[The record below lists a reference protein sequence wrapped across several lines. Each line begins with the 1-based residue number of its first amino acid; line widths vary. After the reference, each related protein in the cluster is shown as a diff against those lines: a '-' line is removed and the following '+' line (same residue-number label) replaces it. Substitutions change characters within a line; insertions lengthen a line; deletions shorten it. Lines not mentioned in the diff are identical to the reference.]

1 MEEIVIVATKR
12 SAIAKFGGTFKNKS
26 ALDLLVEVG
35 NELLKELPKDKIDQV
50 FIGNVIQA
58 GNGQNI
64 ARQFALKMGLNF
76 DTMATTINAVC
87 GSGMQSILFAVQS
100 LRLYESNLCI
110 VGGVESMSNAPY
122 LLKQHRFGKKYGQ
135 DTIIDSIQNDGLY
148 DSISNIDMIQTAENI
163 AKKYQISKEEQDR
176 FALISH
182 LRASEATKKGYFKEE
197 IVEINGLN
205 EDEFIRHD
213 ATIDSISKVKPIY
226 QSVSAANASGLS
238 DGASLLVLMRKKDC
252 IAYGLKPLA
261 IVKDYAT
268 SGCDNEY
275 MGLSPVYAVNKL
287 LLKTNTKIEDY
298 DLIEMTE
305 AFAAQSLA
313 VKKELNILDN
323 QLNVNGGA
331 IALGHPLGSSGARLV
346 VSAVYELLRSKK
358 KKALATLCIG
368 GGNSIAMSIERCEEM

>member
-1 MEEIVIVATKR
+1 MEEIVIVAAKR
-12 SAIAKFGGTFKNKS
+12 SAIAKIGGTFKNKS

-35 NELLKELPKDKIDQV
+35 NELLENLPKDKIDQIL
-50 FIGNVIQA
+50 IGNVIQA
-58 GNGQNI
+58 GSGQNI

-76 DTMATTINAVC
+76 DAMATTINAVC

-135 DTIIDSIQNDGLY
+135 DVIIDSIQHDGLY

-163 AKKYQISKEEQDR
+163 AEKYQISKEDQDK
-176 FALISH
+176 FALSSH
-182 LRASEATKKGYFKEE
+182 LKASLATKNGYYKDE
-197 IVEINGLN
+197 IVVINGLQ

-213 ATIDSISKVKPIY
+213 ATIESISKVKSIY

-238 DGASLLVLMRKKDC
+238 DGASLLAIMRKKDC
-252 IAYGLKPLA
+252 IKYGLKPLA
-261 IVKDYAT
+261 VIEDYAT
-268 SGCDNEY
+268 SGCDNTV
-275 MGLSPVYAVNKL
+275 MGLAPIYAVNKL
-287 LLKTNTKIEDY
+287 LHKTNTKIEDY
-298 DLIEMTE
+298 DLVEMTE
-305 AFAAQSLA
+305 AFAVQSIA
-313 VKKELNILDN
+313 VKKELNITDS

-331 IALGHPLGSSGARLV
+331 IAIGHPLGASGARLV
-346 VSAVYELLRSKK
+346 ISAIYELLRSKK

-368 GGNSIAMSIERCEEM
+368 GGNSIALSIERCEEM